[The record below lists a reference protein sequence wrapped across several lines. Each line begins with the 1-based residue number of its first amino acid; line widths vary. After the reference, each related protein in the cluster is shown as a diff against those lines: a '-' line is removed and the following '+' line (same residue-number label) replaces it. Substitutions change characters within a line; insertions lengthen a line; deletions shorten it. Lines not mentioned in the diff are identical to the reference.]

1 MKNAMNAI
9 NAMNAMNA
17 MNEECRKCRMGDD
30 DREACSLQR
39 AWLLLPRKV

>member
-1 MKNAMNAI
+1 MKNAMNAM
-9 NAMNAMNA
+9 NAMNAKNA
-17 MNEECRKCRMGDD
+17 MNEECRKCRTGDD